1 MPAAAGNS
9 ESFVEGPDYRRM
21 KVAELKEAL
30 SFRGLP
36 VSGIKQ
42 DLIRRLEEADQEDS
56 GPVQEKNVAS
66 APENALVLSGNDVQ
80 ELARLSQREVA
91 LERELASARVM
102 IVTLQSERD
111 RQIATGIVVGGG
123 VGFGLG
129 IALSISLGIVVG
141 VGTGLATGTALGI
154 LIAFVFELGSRYN
167 TVDALEQ

>member
-1 MPAAAGNS
+1 M
-9 ESFVEGPDYRRM
+9 
-21 KVAELKEAL
+21 
-30 SFRGLP
+30 RGRQNL
-36 VSGIKQ
+36 
-42 DLIRRLEEADQEDS
+42 RRLWLIVLQ
-56 GPVQEKNVAS
+56 
-66 APENALVLSGNDVQ
+66 VLSGNDVQ